1 MKIKHKESYRKL
13 RAQNYPKLE
22 DQLDMLW
29 HGMDAGTCP
38 KCEPFYS
45 NIKKI
50 KEAYPRC
57 EEGM

>member
-29 HGMDAGTCP
+29 HGMDTGACP

-50 KEAYPRC
+50 KEAYPRG